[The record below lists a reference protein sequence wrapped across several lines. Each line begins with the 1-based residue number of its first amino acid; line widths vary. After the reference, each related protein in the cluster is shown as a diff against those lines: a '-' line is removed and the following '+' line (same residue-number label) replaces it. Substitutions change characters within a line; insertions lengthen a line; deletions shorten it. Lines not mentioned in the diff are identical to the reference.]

1 MRARQCR
8 PPSTN
13 YCRFPDKGI
22 LVQRGNS
29 LGRVS
34 NRIFAGRETPSTGVR
49 KVSYQRS
56 IIARIDGPS
65 GRVPQGFVRR
75 LRGDSGDRLRA
86 ILCAPSRA
94 ALPPLDGGV
103 RLLPDPRSLVARRD
117 GHDGG
122 VVHRLGVA
130 PPGPPGPPLPLPPP
144 PTGIGCPEGF
154 ELRARAGSSTSL
166 LPTPA
171 WPR

>member
-1 MRARQCR
+1 M
-8 PPSTN
+8 
-13 YCRFPDKGI
+13 GI
-22 LVQRGNS
+22 LVQTGNS
-29 LGRVS
+29 LGRFS
-34 NRIFAGRETPSTGVR
+34 NRIFIRAGRPSTGVR

-56 IIARIDGPS
+56 IIWRIDGPS

-122 VVHRLGVA
+122 VVHRLGR
-130 PPGPPGPPLPLPPP
+130 GPPATRGPPPRPPP
-144 PTGIGCPEGF
+144 PS
-154 ELRARAGSSTSL
+154 RAA
-166 LPTPA
+166 
-171 WPR
+171 